1 MKEKPNNQ
9 YFITYSNSFYF
20 EGELLAFR
28 KKKLFNIS
36 SVPKLILYNNTSNC
50 WIIKRKHLSLLKSK
64 SLVTDNKVIVDVS
77 DLQWYKQ
84 IDIDLV
90 INL

>member
-28 KKKLFNIS
+28 KKKI
-36 SVPKLILYNNTSNC
+36 ILYNNTSNC